1 MSTLQYWLWLATRAG
16 LRTGEA
22 AALAG
27 QFGTPEAAY
36 FADPAEYDLLRLPG
50 ALRESLRDKSMEGVE
65 AIFARCE
72 RLGVRVL
79 TLQDA
84 QYPERLRQLHDRPA
98 VLYLK
103 GREMALDREA
113 AIGVVG
119 ARRCT
124 PYGVDLSRR
133 LGQDLARRGAVL
145 VSGIAQGVDAA
156 ALRGALSAG
165 GRVISVLGGG
175 IDVVYPPSSAD
186 LFEEIAVRGLLVS
199 EYPPGT
205 PTAGAHYPVRNR
217 IISGLSVGVA
227 VVEAGE
233 RSGALITA
241 RLALDQN
248 RDVFAFPGPV
258 GAPMSV
264 GPNRLIQ
271 RGEAKPVFGVDD
283 ILEEYENLYP
293 AVRPSKPPVSAPRNS
308 RPAPPR
314 REPVSPPAEGNG
326 KQEMVDKAPGRAYS
340 TFETYPGGASFSDDE
355 KAVLLALG
363 EDTLHPDELAE
374 AAGIPAR
381 RVLSALTIL
390 EMRGVVRSAPG
401 SRFAA
406 AVVFRRRESPD

>member
-27 QFGTPEAAY
+27 RFGTPEAVY
-36 FADPAEYDLLRLPG
+36 FADREEYSLLRLPDG
-50 ALRESLRDKSMEGVE
+50 LQASLRDKSMAGVE
-65 AIFARCE
+65 EILERCD
-72 RLGVRVL
+72 RLGLRIL

-103 GREMALDREA
+103 GRDMALDREA
-113 AIGVVG
+113 AVGVVG

-124 PYGVDLSRR
+124 PYGVDLARR
-133 LGQDLARRGAVL
+133 LGRDLAERGAVL

-156 ALRGALSAG
+156 AIRGALAGG
-165 GRVISVLGGG
+165 GRVVSVLGGG

-186 LFEEIAVRGLLVS
+186 LFEEVGSRGLLIS

-205 PTAGAHYPVRNR
+205 PTMGQHYPVRNR
-217 IISGLSVGVA
+217 IISGLSLGVA

-258 GAPMSV
+258 GAPMSA
-264 GPNRLIQ
+264 GTNRLIQ
-271 RGEAKPVFGVDD
+271 RCEAKPVFGVED
-283 ILEEYENLYP
+283 ILEEYETLYP
-293 AVRPSKPPVSAPRNS
+293 VLRPRRPERRKAPARPPRTREKAAERPSP
-308 RPAPPR
+308 
-314 REPVSPPAEGNG
+314 EPQ
-326 KQEMVDKAPGRAYS
+326 QEQEKVDKK
-340 TFETYPGGASFSDDE
+340 T
-355 KAVLLALG
+355 G
-363 EDTLHPDELAE
+363 EGL
-374 AAGIPAR
+374 
-381 RVLSALTIL
+381 
-390 EMRGVVRSAPG
+390 
-401 SRFAA
+401 
-406 AVVFRRRESPD
+406 